1 MITGGKITASFR
13 DPSGFVFWHNGVLYR
28 QINMAYKD
36 NYDRLISSG
45 LYQRLVDA
53 GLLIPH
59 TEASLELAQSDD
71 AYKVIRPQAVE
82 FISYP
87 YEWSFSQLKAAALA
101 TLNVQKIALEF
112 NMSLKDSSAYNI
124 QFLNGKPVLI
134 DTLSFE
140 HYREGAVW
148 VPYRQFCQHFLAPL
162 ALMAYKD
169 VRLNQLLRVF
179 IDGIPLD
186 LASRLLPFRSCFSL
200 PLLLHIHLHAK
211 SQQHFKDK
219 TVSGTTARRG
229 LSRKALLG
237 LLDNLGTGVK
247 KLRWD
252 PEKTAW
258 AGYYQDDSYSAEG
271 INHKQQLVAE
281 FIKIARPKTV
291 WDLGA
296 NIGFFSR
303 IASHQGIPT
312 VAWDVDPGAVDINFR
327 QIVKSGETNLLPL
340 LLDLT
345 NPSPAI
351 GWNTQERRSF
361 VERGPVDM
369 ILALALIHHLA
380 ISNNAPLDM
389 VASFLGE
396 LCRWLIIEFVPK
408 EDAKVQ
414 RLLATR
420 DDIFPN
426 YTQQGF
432 EAAFSHY
439 FTIQR
444 TERIKDSSRILYLM
458 GAKHN
463 AN

>member
-1 MITGGKITASFR
+1 MITGDKLPASFR
-13 DPSGFVFWHNGVLYR
+13 DPSGFVFLHNGALYR
-28 QINMAYKD
+28 QVNVVYKD
-36 NYDRLISSG
+36 NYDRLVGSG
-45 LYQRLVDA
+45 LYQRLVEA

-59 TEASLELAQSDD
+59 TEVSLELAQSDD
-71 AYKVIRPQAVE
+71 AYKVIHPQVVE

-101 TLNVQKIALEF
+101 TLAVQKTALEF
-112 NMSLKDSSAYNI
+112 NVSLKDSSAYNV
-124 QFLNGKPVLI
+124 QFFNGKPFLI

-140 HYREGAVW
+140 HYHEGTVW

-162 ALMAYKD
+162 ALMKYTD

-186 LASRLLPFRSCFSL
+186 LAARLLPFRSYFSL
-200 PLLLHIHLHAK
+200 PLLLHIHLHAR

-219 TVSGTTARRG
+219 MVSGATARRG
-229 LSRKALLG
+229 MSRNALLG
-237 LLDNLGTGVK
+237 LLDSLETGVK
-247 KLRWD
+247 KLDWS

-271 INHKQQLVAE
+271 INHKQQIVAE
-281 FIKIARPKTV
+281 FIRMARPKTV

-296 NIGFFSR
+296 NIGLFSR
-303 IASHQGIPT
+303 IASSQGIPT

-327 QIVKSGETNLLPL
+327 QIVKNNETHLLPL

-389 VASFLGE
+389 VADFLAE
-396 LCRWLIIEFVPK
+396 LCHWLIIEFVPK
-408 EDAKVQ
+408 EDPKVQ
-414 RLLATR
+414 ILLATR
-420 DDIFPN
+420 EDIFPN
-426 YTQQGF
+426 YTKQGF
-432 EAAFSHY
+432 EAAFSNC
-439 FTIQR
+439 FTIKR
-444 TERIKDSSRILYLM
+444 TEQIKDSSRILYLM
-458 GAKHN
+458 EARDS

>member
-1 MITGGKITASFR
+1 VITGGKLPASFR
-13 DPSGFVFWHNGVLYR
+13 DPSGFLFLHDGVLYR
-28 QINMAYKD
+28 QVNVAYQD
-36 NYDRLISSG
+36 DYDRLIGSG
-45 LYQRLVDA
+45 LYQRLVEA

-59 TEASLELAQSDD
+59 TEASLEWAQSDD
-71 AYKVIRPQAVE
+71 AYKVIRPQVVE
-82 FISYP
+82 FVSYP

-101 TLNVQKIALEF
+101 TLAVQKTALEL

-124 QFLNGKPVLI
+124 QFSNGKPVLI

-140 HYREGAVW
+140 RYHEGAVW

-162 ALMAYKD
+162 ALTKYTD

-186 LASRLLPFRSCFSL
+186 LAARLLPFCSCFSL

-211 SQQHFKDK
+211 SQQHFQDK
-219 TVSGTTARRG
+219 TASGITARRG
-229 LSRKALLG
+229 MSRNALLG
-237 LLDNLGTGVK
+237 LLDSLEAGVK
-247 KLRWD
+247 RLHWD

-258 AGYYQDDSYSAEG
+258 ADYYQDDSYSVEG

-281 FIKIARPKTV
+281 FIEIAGPKTV

-296 NIGFFSR
+296 NIGLFSR
-303 IASHQGIPT
+303 IASSQGIPT

-327 QIVKSGETNLLPL
+327 QIVKSGETHLLPL

-351 GWNTQERRSF
+351 GWSTQERKSF

-369 ILALALIHHLA
+369 ILALALIHHLT

-389 VASFLGE
+389 VADFLAE
-396 LCRWLIIEFVPK
+396 LCNWLIIEFVPK
-408 EDAKVQ
+408 EDPKVQ
-414 RLLATR
+414 ILLATR
-420 DDIFPN
+420 EDIFPN

-432 EAAFSHY
+432 EAAFSHC
-439 FTIQR
+439 FTIKR
-444 TERIKDSSRILYLM
+444 TEQIRDSSRILYLM
-458 GAKHN
+458 EAKRH
-463 AN
+463 AH